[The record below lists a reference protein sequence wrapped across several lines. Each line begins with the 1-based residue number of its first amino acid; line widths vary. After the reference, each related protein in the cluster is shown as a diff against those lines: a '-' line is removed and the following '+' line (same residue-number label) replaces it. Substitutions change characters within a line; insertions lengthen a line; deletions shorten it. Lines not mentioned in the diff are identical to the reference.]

1 MPANQL
7 QVCLQKAF
15 KIACSDAKQVLS
27 YTFQINIIGEQN
39 VSQIA

>member
-1 MPANQL
+1 MPANRL

-15 KIACSDAKQVLS
+15 KIACSGTKQVLK
-27 YTFQINIIGEQN
+27 YTFQINKIGEQN